1 MRELIKGGSLMCT
14 GGSQKRIDG
23 PHSVKYSGHMKKETV
38 MLDMY
43 TNQGEFH
50 ITGKETENE
59 EILQSYC

>member
-1 MRELIKGGSLMCT
+1 
-14 GGSQKRIDG
+14 
-23 PHSVKYSGHMKKETV
+23 MKKETV

-59 EILQSYC
+59 DK